1 MWQRA
6 KVTAIIVCAGLVA
19 ACTPE
24 PIQRSETL
32 LVFGSESEFRFVHA
46 SDSQVDA
53 ALAEIS
59 TLLGQLHHEWHAWE
73 PGPLNAINEAI
84 AIGSAAP
91 ATDSIQRLISRAKA
105 AAISTDHLFD
115 PSAGGLVALWGFHT
129 SSFPVTQ
136 TAPTAEAIRDWLE
149 STPSMGDV
157 RVEDGLVF
165 SRNRRVKLDFGGMAE
180 GMAVGML
187 LDVLDR
193 HALADV
199 LITMGGDIYA
209 RGNAGGRPWKVAVR
223 DPYGGVLGTVE
234 LGDGE
239 ALFSSGNYNKFR
251 ESPDGGRWPH
261 ILDPRTGYPVRG
273 TAAVAVIHTDPVLA
287 DIASTALFIAGPAQ
301 FESMAKRLD
310 VRCALMLTDENELM
324 ITSAMDARIVLQR
337 QPVRLGPSIGEPGS
351 CGLAG

>member
-1 MWQRA
+1 MRPHA
-6 KVTAIIVCAGLVA
+6 KLAASLMCAGLIA
-19 ACTPE
+19 ACAPE

-32 LVFGSESEFRFVHA
+32 LVFGSESEFRFADA
-46 SDSQVDA
+46 SDVQVDS
-53 ALAEIS
+53 ALSEIS
-59 TLLGQLHHEWHAWE
+59 VLLGELHHEWHAWE
-73 PGPLNAINEAI
+73 AGPLNAINEAI

-91 ATDSIQRLISRAKA
+91 ATDSIQHLIARAKA
-105 AAISTDHLFD
+105 AAISTDNLFD
-115 PSAGGLVALWGFHT
+115 PAAGGLVALWGFHT

-136 TAPTAEAIRDWLE
+136 TAPTPEAIRDWLQAAPTME
-149 STPSMGDV
+149 DV

-180 GMAVGML
+180 GMAVETL

-193 HALADV
+193 HALANV

-209 RGNAGGRPWKVAVR
+209 RGDAGGRPWKVAVR
-223 DPYGGVLGTVE
+223 DPYGGVLGTVQ
-234 LGDGE
+234 LADGE

-261 ILDPRTGYPVRG
+261 ILDPRTGYPVHG
-273 TAAVAVIHTDPVLA
+273 TAAVAVIHADPTLA

-301 FESMAKRLD
+301 FESLAKRLE

-324 ITSAMDARIVLQR
+324 ITSAMDARIVMQR
-337 QPVRLGPSIGEPGS
+337 QPVRLGPSIGEPGP
-351 CGLAG
+351 CTPAG